1 MFQDTVMNYIQP
13 VKSKYVTF
21 DPPLSPELG
30 MRPEL
35 VVNPVEDERIWIEL
49 EPNVWFRPLFFDMNS
64 GGHGEVL
71 RVKRGGIL
79 SRHKHSTPV
88 HGYVLK
94 GEWRYLEHS
103 WTAKAGGYV
112 MEPPGEIHT
121 LTVDSDDEMQT
132 VFFIQGPTLYLDESD
147 RVTLIEDNFYL
158 IETAQKHYEKVGLG
172 KDFVNQF
179 IR

>member
-1 MFQDTVMNYIQP
+1 MTIIHP
-13 VKSKYVTF
+13 VKSRYVTF
-21 DPPLSPELG
+21 DPPLTPELG

-35 VVNPVEDERIWIEL
+35 VVNPVDDERMWVEL

-71 RVKRGGIL
+71 RVKRGGVL

-103 WTAKAGGYV
+103 WKAKEGGYV

-132 VFFIQGPTLYLDESD
+132 VFFIQGPTLYLDD
-147 RVTLIEDNFYL
+147 NDKVTLIEDNFHL
-158 IETAQKHYEKVGLG
+158 IEIAQKHYERVGLG
-172 KDFVNQF
+172 KDFVHQF